1 MILTD
6 GDSMST
12 FLDRAQSI
20 AATAAK
26 IAHLQGAS
34 VEATVLSVARPSL
47 LETGFDS
54 YDGSNGLHTLMLQ
67 VPITTYALLDDVEEI
82 EKSIQR
88 RVSRIVRQDLGNLIT
103 EVIIS
108 PELAGDLGDAAT
120 ATSAGAQEEVP
131 SFWQPG
137 YFRLF
142 ITHLAGDKAKAHKL
156 KEALAI
162 YQVAAFVAHDDIEP
176 TREWQPEIERA
187 LRTMDALVAI
197 LSPRFIESK
206 WCDQE
211 VGMAIGRGKLVL
223 PVRAGADPHGFM
235 GKYQAL
241 QAVSTGDASTLA
253 AKIVDILIQHSMSS
267 DRMTEALV
275 DRFVASGSFEASKRT
290 MSLLEK
296 APRMNSAQV
305 ARLVRSI
312 DENIDIREAWGV
324 PQRVRDLV
332 SKVGGPTV

>member
-1 MILTD
+1 MA
-6 GDSMST
+6 T
-12 FLDRAQSI
+12 FLERAQAI

-26 IAHLQGAS
+26 VAHLQGAS
-34 VEATVLSVARPSL
+34 VEATVLSMARPSL
-47 LETGFDS
+47 LETGFDGF
-54 YDGSNGLHTLMLQ
+54 DGSNSLYTLMLQ
-67 VPITTYALLDDVEEI
+67 LPIRTYALLDDVEGI
-82 EKSIQR
+82 EKAIQR

-108 PELAGDLGDAAT
+108 PELADDLGDAAT
-120 ATSAGAQEEVP
+120 ASSDGPQEEVP

-142 ITHLAGDKAKAHKL
+142 ITHLAENKAGAHKL
-156 KEALAI
+156 KEALAT

-176 TREWQPEIERA
+176 TREWQLEIERA

-197 LSPRFIESK
+197 LSPKFIESK

-211 VGMAIGRGKLVL
+211 VGIAIGRGKLVL

-241 QAVSTGDASTLA
+241 QAVDAGDAATLA
-253 AKIVDILIQHSMSS
+253 AKIVDVLSQHSQSS

-275 DRFVASGSFEASKRT
+275 DRLVA
-290 MSLLEK
+290 
-296 APRMNSAQV
+296 
-305 ARLVRSI
+305 
-312 DENIDIREAWGV
+312 
-324 PQRVRDLV
+324 
-332 SKVGGPTV
+332 